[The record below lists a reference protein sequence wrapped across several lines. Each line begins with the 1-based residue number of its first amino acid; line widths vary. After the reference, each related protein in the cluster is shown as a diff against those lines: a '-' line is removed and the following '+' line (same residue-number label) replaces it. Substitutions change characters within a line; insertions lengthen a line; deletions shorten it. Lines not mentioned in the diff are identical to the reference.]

1 MDNIVS
7 GLFNAMFQ
15 CRCRSCSIIFPY
27 LCNGRPLSDG
37 FQCKAF
43 LVWQVYRLRGRV
55 SVYLSGDAICH
66 FLPDS
71 LIADAFTVI
80 SPRAAAGLLKATLP
94 CTAGRSDSSL
104 NNFRNALPRIE
115 LRLHRPKC
123 IPPSTKMY
131 PYPAV
136 VLAGFDLWEAYLTV
150 LTFSIESC

>member
-1 MDNIVS
+1 MPCFIASAEVVPLCSHTSVMDP
-7 GLFNAMFQ
+7 L
-15 CRCRSCSIIFPY
+15 R
-27 LCNGRPLSDG
+27 LLSDG
-37 FQCKAF
+37 FQCNTF
-43 LVWQVYRLRGRV
+43 LVWQVYRLGLGGERG
-55 SVYLSGDAICH
+55 YLSGDAICH

-136 VLAGFDLWEAYLTV
+136 ALAGFDLWEAYLTV

>member
-1 MDNIVS
+1 
-7 GLFNAMFQ
+7 MFYCQ
-15 CRCRSCSIIFPY
+15 CRSCSIMFPY
-27 LCNGRPLSDG
+27 LCNGPSPIIVWWFSVQHISRMTGLSPG
-37 FQCKAF
+37 SG
-43 LVWQVYRLRGRV
+43 RGERV
-55 SVYLSGDAICH
+55 SISDAICH

-150 LTFSIESC
+150 LTCSIESC